1 MYIMDRY
8 LRSDTPL
15 FFYGFL
21 PFRAIQKRERE
32 KEINP
37 LEMRKKMDHLKAFFK
52 EEVVKKVSALV
63 LLVVILW
70 SIRGLLNLLLLTFIF
85 SYLLNSL
92 QQVLYRSLSKMI
104 PIKEKIVTI
113 GMYAVILFAIVF
125 GLATYINRSAK
136 ELTGI
141 AHKLISFNLE
151 TYTNQI
157 NPNVE
162 GFLKGLHLESYTKGA
177 VTTIFHAI
185 PHVSEFSIQL
195 IMAFILSFFLLN
207 GKKEIRDFCKKLE
220 KSKISFLYSY
230 YKYLGT
236 NFANTFGKILQ
247 LQILIS
253 LINAVLSMIFLAIL
267 GFHQVVGLG
276 CMMFLFGLIPVVGA
290 IISFIP
296 LAIIAFTMGGI
307 PKVLWIVVMV
317 LGLHAMESYVLNP
330 RLMAHATKLPIFLAF
345 LTLIIS
351 EYFLGTWGLLLGIP
365 LLMFL
370 LDLFNIQ
377 TKEKTA

>member
-1 MYIMDRY
+1 MV
-8 LRSDTPL
+8 
-15 FFYGFL
+15 FF
-21 PFRAIQKRERE
+21 QSHSKKE
-32 KEINP
+32 KERNP
-37 LEMRKKMDHLKAFFK
+37 LEMRKKMDHLKVFLK
-52 EEVVKKVSALV
+52 DEVVKKVFALV

-70 SIRGLLNLLLLTFIF
+70 SMRGLLNLLLLTFIF

-92 QQVLYRSLSKMI
+92 QQVLYKSLSKMI

-113 GMYAVILFAIVF
+113 GMYAVILFAVFF

-141 AHKLISFNLE
+141 AHKLISFNIE

-162 GFLKGLHLESYTKGA
+162 GFLKGLHLETYTKGA
-177 VTTIFHAI
+177 VTSIFHAI

-195 IMAFILSFFLLN
+195 IMAFILSFFLLS
-207 GKKEIRDFCKKLE
+207 GKKEITNFCKKLE
-220 KSKISFLYSY
+220 KSRISFPYSY

-236 NFANTFGKILQ
+236 NFANTFGMILQ
-247 LQILIS
+247 FQILIS

-276 CMMFLFGLIPVVGA
+276 LMMFFFGLIPVVGA
-290 IISFIP
+290 IVSFIP
-296 LAIIAFTMGGI
+296 LAIIAFTMGGM